1 MLFIKIT
8 TSYKVKLKDQINL
21 KTNKNMSLDKASL
34 DNTIKIYREALLFV
48 IDAVNKEWDVIE
60 PFGKMGRKVVVERLI
75 HSTKD
80 RIAKYDF
87 DSKFY
92 KFPSYFRRSV
102 ISTAIGIVSAY
113 KSSLENWEKAGKVTK
128 EPQLNLYHFEFPAFY
143 KGNCFTKETDTIV
156 SLKVYK
162 NNDWVWVSF
171 TLKETDVKY
180 ILRHCSS
187 RNELCPILC
196 KIDKNYYLRFVFEEE
211 VKLPRIDETDA
222 KILAVDL
229 GLNHDAVMCVMD
241 SVGTVYAR
249 KFVKIAYEK
258 DQLNHVLNQ
267 IKRDQKKY
275 GYMNQRLWRKANNLN
290 DQIGEKTSL
299 EIINFALL
307 HQVDYIV
314 FEHLDLKG
322 KKHGKMKQKL
332 SLWRAQQIQA
342 IVGLKAHQNR
352 IRISRVCAYN
362 ASKLAYDGSG
372 IVERDKKNYSLCTF
386 TTKKKYNCD
395 LNATYNIG
403 ARFFL
408 RVYDKKAKE
417 ENKLKIKTS
426 ERTLQTLK
434 DYLNPVY
441 NK

>member
-1 MLFIKIT
+1 
-8 TSYKVKLKDQINL
+8 
-21 KTNKNMSLDKASL
+21 MSIDKACL
-34 DNTIKIYREALLFV
+34 DSTIKIYREALSFV
-48 IDAVNKEWDVIE
+48 IDVVNKEWENIK
-60 PFGKMGRKVVVERLI
+60 PFGNLGRNNMVERLI
-75 HSTKD
+75 HSTSK
-80 RIAKYDF
+80 RTAKYDF

-102 ISTAIGIVSAY
+102 ISTAIGKVSAY
-113 KSSLENWEKAGKVTK
+113 KSSLENWEKAGKLTK
-128 EPQLNLYHFEFPAFY
+128 EPKLNLYHFESPAFY
-143 KGNCFTKETDTIV
+143 KGNCFTKETDNIV

-180 ILRHCSS
+180 IQRHCKHRS
-187 RNELCPILC
+187 ELCPVLS
-196 KIDKNYYLRFVFEEE
+196 KIDKNYYLRFAFEQE
-211 VKLPRIDETDA
+211 VTLPTVNELNA

-249 KFVKIAYEK
+249 KFIKIAYEK

-307 HQVDYIV
+307 HGVDYIV
-314 FEHLDLKG
+314 FEHLDLQG
-322 KKHGKMKQKL
+322 KKHGKTKQKL
-332 SLWRAQQIQA
+332 SLWRAQQIQS
-342 IVGLKAHQNR
+342 IVSLKAHQNR

-362 ASKLAYDGSG
+362 TSKLAYDGSG
-372 IVERDKKNYSLCTF
+372 IVERDKKNYSLCKF
-386 TTKKKYNCD
+386 TTEKKYNCD

-408 RVYDKKAKE
+408 RAYDKKAKE
-417 ENKLKIKTS
+417 ENKLKVKTS
-426 ERTLQTLK
+426 QRTWQTLREYIK
-434 DYLNPVY
+434 PCV
-441 NK
+441 

>member
-1 MLFIKIT
+1 MSID
-8 TSYKVKLKDQINL
+8 KDC
-21 KTNKNMSLDKASL
+21 LDS
-34 DNTIKIYREALLFV
+34 TVKIYREALSFV
-48 IDAVNKEWDVIE
+48 IDIVNKEWENIK
-60 PFGKMGRKVVVERLI
+60 PFSSLGRNNIVEKII
-75 HSTKD
+75 HSTSK
-80 RIAKYDF
+80 RTAKYDF

-102 ISTAIGIVSAY
+102 ISTAIGIVSSY
-113 KSSLENWEKAGKVTK
+113 KSNYENWEKAGKKTK
-128 EPQLNLYHFEFPAFY
+128 EPKLNLYHFEVPAFY
-143 KGNCFTKETDTIV
+143 KGNCFSKEADNIV
-156 SLKVYK
+156 TLKLYK

-171 TLKETDVKY
+171 VLKETDVKY
-180 ILRHCSS
+180 IKRHCSLKK
-187 RNELCPILC
+187 ELCPVLS
-196 KIDKNYYLRFVFEEE
+196 KIDKNYYLRFAFEEE
-211 VKLPRIDETDA
+211 ATLGKVAETNT

-229 GLNHDAVMCVMD
+229 GINNDAVMCVMD

-275 GYMNQRLWRKANNLN
+275 GYINQRLWRKANNLN

-299 EIINFALL
+299 EIISFVLL
-307 HQVDYIV
+307 HKVDYIV
-314 FEHLDLKG
+314 FEHLDLQG
-322 KKHGKMKQKL
+322 KKHGKMKQRL
-332 SLWRAQQIQA
+332 SLWRAQQIQS

-362 ASKLAYDGSG
+362 TSKLAYDGSD

-408 RVYDKKAKE
+408 RAYDKKANEKD
-417 ENKLKIKTS
+417 KLKIKTS

-434 DYLNPVY
+434 DYLKPCV
-441 NK
+441 